1 MGCRL
6 REESVIR
13 RLVEDELYL
22 LGFLSGTKT
31 EPGLVNKSWPVI
43 LSPDPHPQ
51 FQKQL
56 NLEHL
61 VIRGQGG
68 PDFCHTREPG
78 QHCF

>member
-6 REESVIR
+6 REESIIR

-51 FQKQL
+51 FQ
-56 NLEHL
+56 
-61 VIRGQGG
+61 
-68 PDFCHTREPG
+68 
-78 QHCF
+78 